1 MSDRIVRVAIATAPF
16 VFVFLWSTGFIGARL
31 TMPHAE
37 PMTFLTL
44 RFGVAA
50 LIMFALSVALG
61 TRWPPD
67 RRTAVHAMV
76 AGLLIH
82 AVYLGGVFVAVRS
95 GLEAGAAALIVGA
108 QPILTAALSG
118 PVLGESVTRRKWLG
132 LALGAAGV
140 VIFVGEKLGLGVGTP
155 ASVAFCVL
163 ALVGISVGT
172 VYQKRYVSGV
182 SIVSSAAIQ
191 YAVSGI
197 ACLWFALTF
206 EHGAVEWS
214 GRFVFGF
221 LWLTLVLSIGAVS
234 LLYALIRT
242 GEAANVAS
250 LFFLVPPCAALIAW
264 LLFGETLGPFAM
276 GGMVLVA
283 VGVALVNTGARKAP
297 EDEPGRPGPSSA
309 TTVAPA
315 KGTAQC

>member
-1 MSDRIVRVAIATAPF
+1 MQASIARAAVVAAPF

-37 PMTFLTL
+37 PMTFLSM
-44 RFGVAA
+44 RFCAA
-50 LIMFALSVALG
+50 AVIMFVLAAALG
-61 TRWPPD
+61 TRWPAD
-67 RRTAVHAMV
+67 RKTAIHAMV

-95 GLEAGAAALIVGA
+95 GLEAGASALIVGA
-108 QPILTAALSG
+108 QPVLTAALSG
-118 PVLGESVTRRKWLG
+118 PVLKETVTPRKWLG
-132 LALGAAGV
+132 LALGATGV
-140 VIFVGEKLGLGVGTP
+140 VIFIGEKLGQGVGTP

-163 ALVGISVGT
+163 ALIGISVGT

-206 EHGAVEWS
+206 EHGAIEWS
-214 GRFVFGF
+214 ASFVTGL
-221 LWLTLVLSIGAVS
+221 LWLTLVVSIGAVS

-264 LLFGETLGPFAM
+264 LLFGETLGPFAI

-283 VGVALVNTGARKAP
+283 LGVVLVNTGARKAASGSSP
-297 EDEPGRPGPSSA
+297 VGADPSA
-309 TTVAPA
+309 DPAVASTR
-315 KGTAQC
+315 GTA